1 MEDLDECH
9 AGVQHEIDGDL
20 DAEEL
25 EEDCSRDAGWE
36 EETQEL
42 QVDGDF
48 YEGDYEG
55 CEDLG
60 YVSVL
65 WEVRNE
71 LKRTREA
78 RTKRIGDRSDI

>member
-1 MEDLDECH
+1 
-9 AGVQHEIDGDL
+9 L

-25 EEDCSRDAGWE
+25 EEDCPCDAGWE

-65 WEVRNE
+65 
-71 LKRTREA
+71 
-78 RTKRIGDRSDI
+78 